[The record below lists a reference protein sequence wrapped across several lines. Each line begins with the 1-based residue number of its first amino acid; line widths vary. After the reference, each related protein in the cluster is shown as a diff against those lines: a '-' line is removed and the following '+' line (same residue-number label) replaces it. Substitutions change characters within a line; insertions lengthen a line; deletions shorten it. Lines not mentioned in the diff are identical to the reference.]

1 MFRNRRGKIKMK
13 LIGYFENF
21 IESEVELNKTRKE
34 TLDSHIE
41 ALEKVIKESEKIKYQ
56 GKEIQGS
63 WSHGTIIKPVADND
77 EYDAD
82 VMITVDINSEY
93 EPKDYLLELS
103 RLFKG
108 KELYKDKTTLKT
120 RCVRITYSGDC
131 HVDLVP
137 RIKENNKWYIFNR
150 QDDVKEI
157 TNPKELTEWIDEKNR
172 IANFNLKKVIMLIK
186 YLRDYKNT
194 FSVKSVLL
202 NTMIG
207 NLIEE
212 NSEEQYPDIPT
223 ALKNIMSRLD
233 DYLQANADM
242 PIIHNPKCYEETFD
256 RNWNQDIYSN
266 FRNVIHNYTQK
277 IEEAYNEEDKDKSI
291 KLWQDI
297 FGDEFGKYDTK
308 KKEEVKNN
316 VYNSKP
322 YFK

>member
-1 MFRNRRGKIKMK
+1 MK

-21 IESEVELNKTRKE
+21 IESEIELNKTRKE
-34 TLDSHIE
+34 TLDLHIE

-137 RIKENNKWYIFNR
+137 RIKENDKWYIFNR
-150 QDDVKEI
+150 QDNVKEI

-172 IANFNLKKVIMLIK
+172 IVNFKLKKVIMLIK

-233 DYLQANADM
+233 DYLQANENM